1 MTNPIAIH
9 VNRLNKT
16 FRDEDGT
23 TTPALRN
30 ISLDV
35 HVGEFFVFLG
45 PSGSGKSTLLRLIC
59 GLDTANSGDVDW
71 CGVDKKHVAF
81 VFQQFG
87 LLPWLTVAENVGI
100 GLLDEGLTKAKQHER
115 VMKRLDM
122 LGLKK
127 FAGTYPRELSGGMK
141 QRVGFARALVT
152 NPKILF
158 MDEPFSE
165 LDTFTAEELRQ
176 ELIALWKK
184 EKFTVVMVTHNVD
197 EAIELADRVC
207 VLTARP
213 GTVETI
219 VPITLKRPRN
229 MRSKAVFALHD
240 QLTEL
245 VRP

>member
-16 FRDEDGT
+16 FRNEDGSS
-23 TTPALRN
+23 TPSLKN
-30 ISLDV
+30 ISLDI

-59 GLDTANSGDVDW
+59 GLDAPNSGDVEW
-71 CGVDKKHVAF
+71 RGVDKKNAAF

-100 GLLDEGLTKAKQHER
+100 GLIDSALTKAEQHRR
-115 VMKRLDM
+115 VMERLGT

-127 FAGTYPRELSGGMK
+127 FADAYPRELSGGMK

-152 NPKILF
+152 DPKILF

-176 ELIALWKK
+176 ELIELWQK

-207 VLTARP
+207 VLTPRP
-213 GTVETI
+213 GTVEAI
-219 VPITLKRPRN
+219 VPIALKRPRN

-245 VRP
+245 VKP

>member
-1 MTNPIAIH
+1 MTNPIAIR
-9 VNRLNKT
+9 VNHLSKT
-16 FRDEDGT
+16 FHNEDGT
-23 TTPALRN
+23 TTPTLKN
-30 ISLDV
+30 ISFDI
-35 HVGEFFVFLG
+35 HTGEFFVFLG

-59 GLDTANSGDVDW
+59 GLDTLNSGSVEWSD
-71 CGVDKKHVAF
+71 VDKKHVAF

-87 LLPWLTVAENVGI
+87 LLPWLTVAENVSI
-100 GLLDEGLTKAKQHER
+100 GLLDGALTASERNAR
-115 VMKRLDM
+115 VMERLNI

-127 FAGTYPRELSGGMK
+127 FASTYPRELSGGMK

-176 ELIALWKK
+176 ELIELWKK

-213 GTVETI
+213 GTVKAI

-240 QLTEL
+240 ELTEL

>member
-9 VNRLNKT
+9 VNRLSKI
-16 FRDEDGT
+16 FRDEDGNR
-23 TTPALRN
+23 TPSLKN
-30 ISLDV
+30 ISLDI

-59 GLDTANSGDVDW
+59 GLDTPNSGDIEW
-71 CGVDKKHVAF
+71 RSADKQNVAF

-100 GLLDEGLTKAKQHER
+100 GLLDSTLTKAEQEKR
-115 VMKRLDM
+115 VIDRLNG

-127 FAGTYPRELSGGMK
+127 FADTYPKELSGGMK

-152 NPKILF
+152 DPTILF

-176 ELIALWKK
+176 ELLALWEK

-207 VLTARP
+207 VLTPRP
-213 GTVETI
+213 GMVEAI
-219 VPITLKRPRN
+219 VPIALKRSRN

-240 QLTEL
+240 ELTEL
-245 VRP
+245 VKP